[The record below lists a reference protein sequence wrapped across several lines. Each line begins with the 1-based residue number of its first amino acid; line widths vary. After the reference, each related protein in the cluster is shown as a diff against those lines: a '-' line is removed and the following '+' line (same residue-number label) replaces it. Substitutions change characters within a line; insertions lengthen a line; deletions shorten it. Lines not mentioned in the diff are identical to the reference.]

1 MGKNREIIQ
10 AKLKECMDKGNMNS
24 FERLSN
30 VFDMGN
36 DNATPEK
43 GNDSPNVLPVDAMDT
58 VGESSTSKVE
68 AKLPVG
74 KKSKKKKHGLKNK
87 PKKEQKK
94 PERRKPRYFC
104 EF

>member
-74 KKSKKKKHGLKNK
+74 KKSKKKKHGLK
-87 PKKEQKK
+87 KKKK
-94 PERRKPRYFC
+94 KKKGIKKKKKKKKKK
-104 EF
+104 